1 MRHTTR
7 GRLLATTALS
17 LSLVATACAG
27 SSTEG
32 GDDVAATADGTAAA
46 DDTATADD
54 TAAENGAASGSIT
67 ISGSSTVEPVSNLV
81 AEAFRGDNPDVSI
94 TVDGPG
100 TGDGFALFCAGETD
114 ISDASRPIK
123 DEEAQLCADN
133 GVEFTELRI
142 GIDGLSVLTNPAND
156 AVSCVS
162 FTDLYALIGP
172 ESEGFAN
179 WSDANDLAEELG
191 DTQAAPYPDAPL
203 DIFGPGEESG
213 TYDSFVELVFED
225 LAEERGVEAFARA
238 DYNASPN
245 DNVIVQGIEGS
256 DTSLGWVGY
265 AYYLEEQDNLKALD
279 VANEDGECISPTN
292 DTISSNEYPLA
303 RDLFIYVNDAKAQEK
318 PALQSFVDYYL
329 SDEGI
334 AQVAEAG
341 YVQLADDDLQ
351 ATRDAWGM

>member
-1 MRHTTR
+1 MRPTLRRHLVTSAV
-7 GRLLATTALS
+7 GLA
-17 LSLVATACAG
+17 LVATACAPG
-27 SSTEG
+27 TTEG
-32 GDDVAATADGTAAA
+32 GEGADPAA
-46 DDTATADD
+46 DEAPTTD
-54 TAAENGAASGSIT
+54 AASDGGETGGTASGSIT

-81 AEAFRGDNPDVSI
+81 AEAFRGDNPDVDI

-100 TGDGFALFCAGETD
+100 TGDGFALFCDGETD
-114 ISDASRPIK
+114 ISDASRQIK
-123 DEEAQLCADN
+123 DEEAELCAEN
-133 GVEFTELRI
+133 GVEFTELKI

-172 ESEGFAN
+172 ESEGFAS
-179 WSDANDLAEELG
+179 WSDADALAEELG

-213 TYDSFVELVFED
+213 TYDSFVELVFEGI
-225 LAEERGVEAFARA
+225 AEERGVEAFARA

-265 AYYLEEQDNLKALD
+265 AFYLEEQDNLKALD
-279 VANEDGECISPTN
+279 VANEEGECITPT
-292 DTISSNEYPLA
+292 DETISSNEYPLS
-303 RDLFIYVNDAKAQEK
+303 RDLFIYVNDGKAQDK
-318 PALQSFVDYYL
+318 PALQAFVDYYL
-329 SDEGI
+329 SDAGL
-334 AQVAEAG
+334 AQVTEAG
-341 YVQLADDDLQ
+341 YVQLADEDLQ

>member
-1 MRHTTR
+1 MRHTMR
-7 GRLLATTALS
+7 ARLLATTALS

-27 SSTEG
+27 STTED
-32 GDDVAATADGTAAA
+32 GDPAAATGQS
-46 DDTATADD
+46 D
-54 TAAENGAASGSIT
+54 TAADADEDASGSIT

-81 AEAFRGDNPDVSI
+81 AEAFRADNPDVDI

-114 ISDASRPIK
+114 ISDASRAIT

-133 GVEFTELRI
+133 GVEFTELKI
-142 GIDGLSVLTNPAND
+142 GIDGLSVLTSPAND

-179 WSDANDLAEELG
+179 WSDANALAEELG
-191 DTQAAPYPDAPL
+191 DTQAAPYPDVAL

-265 AYYLEEQDNLKALD
+265 AFYLEEQDNLKALD
-279 VANEDGECISPTN
+279 VANEDGDCITPT
-292 DTISSNEYPLA
+292 DETISSNEYPLS
-303 RDLFIYVNDAKAQEK
+303 RDLFIYVNDVKAADK
-318 PALQSFVDYYL
+318 PALQAFVDYYL
-329 SDEGI
+329 SEEGI
-334 AQVAEAG
+334 AQVSEAG
-341 YVQLADDDLQ
+341 YVQLAAEDLQ
-351 ATRDAWGM
+351 ATRDAWGL